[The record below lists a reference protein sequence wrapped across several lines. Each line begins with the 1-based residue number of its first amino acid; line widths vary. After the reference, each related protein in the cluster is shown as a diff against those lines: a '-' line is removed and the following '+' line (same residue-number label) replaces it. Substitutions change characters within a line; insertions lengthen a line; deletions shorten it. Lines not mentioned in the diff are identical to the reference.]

1 MRLGTKI
8 SIKLRLMLPKF
19 YFREQASEFF
29 LDHIKPHI
37 YFDRWSIQPFNGQ
50 ARRFTTIAAIARSF
64 KPTIGIET
72 GTFLG
77 SSTPYL
83 ASLISGEMFTIEIEP
98 KSAKLARERF
108 VKNHPKSKITLRE
121 GDSVLEMKNILKGI
135 NPQSERIVAYLDA
148 HWYDAI
154 PTTSEIN
161 ALIDWGGPWI
171 AIIDDFKVPSDE
183 NYKYDVYG
191 DVEISQSILPNVQN
205 LCLYVPSTPAYLE
218 TGRRKGTGYVCKTS
232 EEEFLSDLPELTKL
246 TLLK

>member
-8 SIKLRLMLPKF
+8 SIKLRLMVPKF
-19 YFREQASEFF
+19 YFREQMSEFF

-50 ARRFTTIAAIARSF
+50 ALRFSTISAIARSF

-83 ASLISGEMFTIEIEP
+83 ASMVSDSMYTIEIEP

-108 VKNHPKSKITLRE
+108 AKNHPKSKIDLRV
-121 GDSVLEMKNILKGI
+121 GDSVVEMHRILNEI
-135 NPQSERIVAYLDA
+135 NPNDARVFAYLDA

-161 ALIDWGGPWI
+161 ALIAWGGQWI
-171 AIIDDFKVPSDE
+171 AIIDDFKVPSDKE
-183 NYKYDVYG
+183 YKYDVYG
-191 DVEISQSILPNVQN
+191 DIEIGQNILPNN
-205 LCLYVPSTPAYLE
+205 PDLCLYVPSTPAILE
-218 TGRRKGTGYVCKTS
+218 TGRKKGTGYVCLRS
-232 EEEFLSDLPELTKL
+232 EETFLSNLPELTKL
-246 TLLK
+246 Y